1 MINKRLIELLGDSK
15 KYIYLSVLFKWMA
28 LVSQIAIV
36 YASVNLIKLVFEGS
50 FETALVLKQLGVFL
64 LALVLRVVSEK
75 LIIKSSYMSSRDV
88 KKILR
93 NKIFDKLERIG
104 SNYSE
109 SVSTAEVVQ
118 MTTEGVEQL
127 EIYFGQYLP
136 QYFYSIFA
144 PLTLFDVISIISI
157 KVAMILLIC
166 VPLIP
171 VSIVMVQK
179 FAKKLL
185 GRYWNTYTS
194 IGDSFLEN
202 LQGLTTLKIYKAD
215 EYKAKEMDE
224 EATKFRRITMKV
236 LVMQL
241 NSISVMDIVALGGAA
256 IGMVFAIRGVMA
268 GSISIFGAFFII
280 LLSAEFFIPMRTLG
294 SFFHI
299 AMNGMAASDK
309 IFALLDL
316 PETKDGTQSID
327 ASDLTM
333 KIENLNFSYDE
344 SRQILKNINM
354 IFDKNFVAIVGKSGC
369 GKSTIAKI
377 LCAKLKNYS
386 GELKIGDVDFR
397 NVKKSSLMKN
407 LTSVTHNAYIFK
419 GTIRDNLNMAGHVS
433 DGDMLKAIDIVN
445 LTSLIDER
453 DGLDTE
459 ILEGGSNLS
468 GGEKQRLALARAIL
482 KNSPIYIFDEATSNV
497 DAESEDIIMNAIKE
511 LAKSKKVIMISHKLS
526 NIVDADRIYFMEDGK
541 ILNSGTHD
549 ELIANCAQ
557 YKEMYNHQQSLE
569 NYGRNDNE

>member
-1 MINKRLIELLGDSK
+1 MIKKRLIELLGDSK

-28 LVSQIAIV
+28 LISQIAIV

-50 FETALVLKQLGVFL
+50 FETALVLKQLGVFM
-64 LALVLRVVSEK
+64 LALVLRVASEK

-136 QYFYSIFA
+136 QFFYSMIA
-144 PLTLFDVISIISI
+144 PITLFAVISFISV
-157 KVAMILLIC
+157 KVATILLIC

-185 GRYWNTYTS
+185 SRYWNTYTS
-194 IGDSFLEN
+194 LGDSFLEN

-280 LLSAEFFIPMRTLG
+280 LLSAEFFIPMRMLG

-386 GELKIGDVDFR
+386 GELKIGVVDFR
-397 NVKKSSLMKN
+397 NVKKSSLMEN

-419 GTIRDNLNMAGHVS
+419 GTIRDNLKMAGQIS

-549 ELIANCAQ
+549 ELIENCAQ

-569 NYGRNDNE
+569 NYGRDDNE

>member
-1 MINKRLIELLGDSK
+1 MIKKRLIELLGDSK

-28 LVSQIAIV
+28 LISQIAIV

-50 FETALVLKQLGVFL
+50 FETVLVLKQLGVFMF
-64 LALVLRVVSEK
+64 ALVLRIASEK

-136 QYFYSIFA
+136 QFFYSMIA
-144 PLTLFDVISIISI
+144 PITLFAVISFISV
-157 KVAMILLIC
+157 KVATILLIC

-194 IGDSFLEN
+194 LGDSFLEN

-280 LLSAEFFIPMRTLG
+280 LLSAEFFIPMRMLG

-386 GELKIGDVDFR
+386 GELKIGAVDFR
-397 NVKKSSLMKN
+397 NVKKSSLMEN

-419 GTIRDNLNMAGHVS
+419 GTIRDNLKMAGQIS

-549 ELIANCAQ
+549 ELIVNCAQ

>member
-1 MINKRLIELLGDSK
+1 MIKKRLIELLGDSK

-28 LVSQIAIV
+28 LISQIAIV

-50 FETALVLKQLGVFL
+50 FETTLVLKQLGVFMI
-64 LALVLRVVSEK
+64 ALVLRVVSEK

-136 QYFYSIFA
+136 QFFYSMIA
-144 PLTLFDVISIISI
+144 PITLFVVISFISI
-157 KVAMILLIC
+157 KVATILLIC

-185 GRYWNTYTS
+185 GRYWNTYIS
-194 IGDSFLEN
+194 LGDSFLEN

-224 EATKFRRITMKV
+224 EAAKFRRITMKV

-280 LLSAEFFIPMRTLG
+280 LLSAEFFIPMRMIG

-386 GELKIGDVDFR
+386 GELKIGAVDFR
-397 NVKKSSLMKN
+397 NVKKSSLMEN

-419 GTIRDNLNMAGHVS
+419 GTIRDNLKMAGQVS

-511 LAKSKKVIMISHKLS
+511 LAKSKKVIMILHKLS

>member
-1 MINKRLIELLGDSK
+1 MIKKRLIELLGDSK

-28 LVSQIAIV
+28 LISQIAIV

-50 FETALVLKQLGVFL
+50 FETALVLKQLGVFM
-64 LALVLRVVSEK
+64 LALVLRVASEK

-136 QYFYSIFA
+136 QFFYSMIA
-144 PLTLFDVISIISI
+144 PITLFAVISFISV
-157 KVAMILLIC
+157 KVATILLIC

-194 IGDSFLEN
+194 LGDSFLEN

-280 LLSAEFFIPMRTLG
+280 LLSAEFFIPMRMLG

-386 GELKIGDVDFR
+386 GELKIGAVDFR
-397 NVKKSSLMKN
+397 NVKKSSLMEN

-419 GTIRDNLNMAGHVS
+419 GTIRDNLKMAGQIS

-549 ELIANCAQ
+549 ELIVNCAQ

>member
-1 MINKRLIELLGDSK
+1 MIKKRLIELLGDSK

-28 LVSQIAIV
+28 LISQIAIV

-50 FETALVLKQLGVFL
+50 FETALVLKQLGVFM
-64 LALVLRVVSEK
+64 LALVLRVASEK

-136 QYFYSIFA
+136 QFFYSMIA
-144 PLTLFDVISIISI
+144 PITLFAVISFISV
-157 KVAMILLIC
+157 KVATVLLLC

-185 GRYWNTYTS
+185 SRYWNTYTS
-194 IGDSFLEN
+194 LGDSFLEN

-224 EATKFRRITMKV
+224 EAAKFRRITMKV

-280 LLSAEFFIPMRTLG
+280 LLSAEFFIPMRMLG

-386 GELKIGDVDFR
+386 GELKIGAVDFR

-419 GTIRDNLNMAGHVS
+419 GTIRDNLKMAGHVS
-433 DGDMLKAIDIVN
+433 DADMLKAIDIVN

-549 ELIANCAQ
+549 ELIENCAQ

-569 NYGRNDNE
+569 NYGRDDNE

>member
-1 MINKRLIELLGDSK
+1 MIKKRLIELLGDSK
-15 KYIYLSVLFKWMA
+15 KYIYISVLFKWMA
-28 LVSQIAIV
+28 LISQIAIV

-50 FETALVLKQLGVFL
+50 FETALVLKQLGVFM
-64 LALVLRVVSEK
+64 LALVLRVASEK

-136 QYFYSIFA
+136 QFFYSMIA
-144 PLTLFDVISIISI
+144 PITLFAVISFISV
-157 KVAMILLIC
+157 KVATILLLC

-185 GRYWNTYTS
+185 SRYWNTYTS
-194 IGDSFLEN
+194 LGDSFLEN

-224 EATKFRRITMKV
+224 EAAKFRRITMKV

-280 LLSAEFFIPMRTLG
+280 LLSAEFFIPMRMLG

-316 PETKDGTQSID
+316 LETKDGTQSID

-419 GTIRDNLNMAGHVS
+419 GTIRDNLKMAGHVS
-433 DGDMLKAIDIVN
+433 DADMLKAIDIVN

-526 NIVDADRIYFMEDGK
+526 NIVDADRIYFMEDGE

-549 ELIANCAQ
+549 ELIENCAQ

>member
-1 MINKRLIELLGDSK
+1 MIKKRLIELLGDSK

-28 LVSQIAIV
+28 LISQIAIV

-50 FETALVLKQLGVFL
+50 FETALVLKQLGVFM
-64 LALVLRVVSEK
+64 LALVLRVASEK

-136 QYFYSIFA
+136 QFFYSMIA
-144 PLTLFDVISIISI
+144 PITLFAVISFISV
-157 KVAMILLIC
+157 KVATILLIC

-194 IGDSFLEN
+194 LGDSFLEN

-224 EATKFRRITMKV
+224 EAAKFRRITMKV

-280 LLSAEFFIPMRTLG
+280 LLSAEFFIPMRMLG

-386 GELKIGDVDFR
+386 GELKIGAVDFR

-419 GTIRDNLNMAGHVS
+419 GTIRDNLKMAGHVS
-433 DGDMLKAIDIVN
+433 DADMLKAIDIVN
-445 LTSLIDER
+445 MTSLIDER

-549 ELIANCAQ
+549 ELIANCGE

>member
-1 MINKRLIELLGDSK
+1 MIKKRLIELLGDSK

-28 LVSQIAIV
+28 LISQIAIV

-50 FETALVLKQLGVFL
+50 FETTLVLKQLGVFMI
-64 LALVLRVVSEK
+64 ALVLRVVSEK

-136 QYFYSIFA
+136 QFFYSMIA
-144 PLTLFDVISIISI
+144 PITLFVVISFISI
-157 KVAMILLIC
+157 KVATILLIC

-185 GRYWNTYTS
+185 GRYWNTYIS
-194 IGDSFLEN
+194 LGDSFLEN

-224 EATKFRRITMKV
+224 EAAKFRRITMKV

-280 LLSAEFFIPMRTLG
+280 LLSAEFFIPMRMLG

-316 PETKDGTQSID
+316 PEIKDGTQSID

-386 GELKIGDVDFR
+386 GELKIGAVDFR
-397 NVKKSSLMKN
+397 NVKKSSLMEN

-419 GTIRDNLNMAGHVS
+419 GTIRDNLKMAGQVS

>member
-1 MINKRLIELLGDSK
+1 MIKKRLIELLGDSK
-15 KYIYLSVLFKWMA
+15 QYIYLSVLFKWMA
-28 LVSQIAIV
+28 LISQIAIV
-36 YASVNLIKLVFEGS
+36 YESVNLIKLVFEGS
-50 FETALVLKQLGVFL
+50 FETALVLKQLGVFM
-64 LALVLRVVSEK
+64 LALVLRIASEK

-136 QYFYSIFA
+136 QFFYSMIA
-144 PLTLFDVISIISI
+144 PITLFAVISFISV
-157 KVAMILLIC
+157 KVATILLIC

-185 GRYWNTYTS
+185 SRYWNTYTS
-194 IGDSFLEN
+194 LGDSFLEN

-280 LLSAEFFIPMRTLG
+280 LLSAEFFIPMRMLG

-316 PETKDGTQSID
+316 PETKNGTQSID

-333 KIENLNFSYDE
+333 KIEDLNFSYDE

-377 LCAKLKNYS
+377 LCAKLKKYS
-386 GELKIGDVDFR
+386 GELKIGAVDFP

-419 GTIRDNLNMAGHVS
+419 GTIRDNLKMAGQIS

>member
-1 MINKRLIELLGDSK
+1 MIKKRLIELLGDSK

-28 LVSQIAIV
+28 LISQIAIV

-50 FETALVLKQLGVFL
+50 FETALVLKQLGVFMF
-64 LALVLRVVSEK
+64 ALVLRIASEK

-88 KKILR
+88 KNILR

-136 QYFYSIFA
+136 QFFYSMIA
-144 PLTLFDVISIISI
+144 PITLFVVISFISV
-157 KVAMILLIC
+157 KVATILLIC

-185 GRYWNTYTS
+185 GRYWNTYIS
-194 IGDSFLEN
+194 LGDSFLEN

-224 EATKFRRITMKV
+224 EAAKFRRITMKV

-256 IGMVFAIRGVMA
+256 IGTVFAIRGVMA

-280 LLSAEFFIPMRTLG
+280 LLSAEFFIPMRMLG

-386 GELKIGDVDFR
+386 GELKIGAVDFR
-397 NVKKSSLMKN
+397 NVKKSSLMEN

-569 NYGRNDNE
+569 NYGRNENE

>member
-1 MINKRLIELLGDSK
+1 MIKKRLIELLGDSK

-28 LVSQIAIV
+28 LISQIAIV

-50 FETALVLKQLGVFL
+50 FETALVLKQLGVFM
-64 LALVLRVVSEK
+64 LALVLRVASEK

-136 QYFYSIFA
+136 QFFYSMIA
-144 PLTLFDVISIISI
+144 PITLFAVISFISV
-157 KVAMILLIC
+157 KVATILLIC

-185 GRYWNTYTS
+185 SRYWNTYTS
-194 IGDSFLEN
+194 LGDSFLEN

-224 EATKFRRITMKV
+224 EAAKFRRITMKV

-280 LLSAEFFIPMRTLG
+280 LLSAEFFIPMRMLG

-386 GELKIGDVDFR
+386 GELKIGAVDFR

-419 GTIRDNLNMAGHVS
+419 GTIRDNLKMAGHVS
-433 DGDMLKAIDIVN
+433 DADMLKAIDIVN
-445 LTSLIDER
+445 LTSLFDER

-549 ELIANCAQ
+549 ELIANCGE

-569 NYGRNDNE
+569 NYGRDDNE

>member
-1 MINKRLIELLGDSK
+1 MIKKRLIELLGDSK

-28 LVSQIAIV
+28 LISQIAIV

-50 FETALVLKQLGVFL
+50 FETALVLKQLGVFM
-64 LALVLRVVSEK
+64 LALVLRVASEK

-136 QYFYSIFA
+136 QFFYSMIA
-144 PLTLFDVISIISI
+144 PITLFVVISFISV
-157 KVAMILLIC
+157 KVATILLIC

-185 GRYWNTYTS
+185 SRYWNTYTS
-194 IGDSFLEN
+194 LGDSFLEN

-224 EATKFRRITMKV
+224 EAAKFRRITMKV

-280 LLSAEFFIPMRTLG
+280 LLSAEFFIPMRMLG

-377 LCAKLKNYS
+377 LCAKLKNYA
-386 GELKIGDVDFR
+386 GELKIGDVDFP

-419 GTIRDNLNMAGHVS
+419 GTIRDNLKMAGHVS
-433 DGDMLKAIDIVN
+433 DADMLKAIDIVN

-549 ELIANCAQ
+549 ELIANCGE

>member
-1 MINKRLIELLGDSK
+1 MIKKRLIELLGDSK

-28 LVSQIAIV
+28 LISQIAIV

-50 FETALVLKQLGVFL
+50 FETTLVLKQLGVFMI
-64 LALVLRVVSEK
+64 ALVLRVVSEK

-136 QYFYSIFA
+136 QFFYSMIA
-144 PLTLFDVISIISI
+144 PITLFVVISFISI
-157 KVAMILLIC
+157 KVATILLIC

-185 GRYWNTYTS
+185 GRYWNTYIS
-194 IGDSFLEN
+194 LGDSFLEN

-224 EATKFRRITMKV
+224 EAAKFRRITMKV

-280 LLSAEFFIPMRTLG
+280 LLSAEFFIPMRMLG

-386 GELKIGDVDFR
+386 GELKIGAVDFR
-397 NVKKSSLMKN
+397 NVKKSSLMEN

-419 GTIRDNLNMAGHVS
+419 GTIRDNLKMAGQVS

-526 NIVDADRIYFMEDGK
+526 NIVDADKIYFMEDGK

-557 YKEMYNHQQSLE
+557 YEEMYNHQQSLE

>member
-1 MINKRLIELLGDSK
+1 MIKKRLIELLGDSK

-28 LVSQIAIV
+28 LISQIAIV

-50 FETALVLKQLGVFL
+50 FETTLVLKQLGVFMI
-64 LALVLRVVSEK
+64 ALVLRVVSEK

-136 QYFYSIFA
+136 QFFYSMIA
-144 PLTLFDVISIISI
+144 PITLFVVISFISI
-157 KVAMILLIC
+157 KVATILLIC

-185 GRYWNTYTS
+185 GRYWNTYIS
-194 IGDSFLEN
+194 LGDSFLEN

-224 EATKFRRITMKV
+224 EAAKFRRITMKV

-280 LLSAEFFIPMRTLG
+280 LLSAEFFIPMRMLG

-316 PETKDGTQSID
+316 HETKDGTQSID

-386 GELKIGDVDFR
+386 GELKIGAVDFR
-397 NVKKSSLMKN
+397 NVKKSSLMEN

-419 GTIRDNLNMAGHVS
+419 GTIRDNLKMAGQVD

>member
-1 MINKRLIELLGDSK
+1 MIKKRLIELLGDSK

-28 LVSQIAIV
+28 LISQIAIV
-36 YASVNLIKLVFEGS
+36 YASVNLIELVFEGS

-64 LALVLRVVSEK
+64 LALVLRVASEK

-109 SVSTAEVVQ
+109 SVSTAEVLQ

-136 QYFYSIFA
+136 QFFYSMIA
-144 PLTLFDVISIISI
+144 PITLFAVISFISV
-157 KVAMILLIC
+157 KVATILLIC

-194 IGDSFLEN
+194 LGDSFLEN

-224 EATKFRRITMKV
+224 EAAKFRRITMKV

-280 LLSAEFFIPMRTLG
+280 LLSAEFFIPMRMLG

-333 KIENLNFSYDE
+333 KIEDLNFSYDE

-377 LCAKLKNYS
+377 LCAKLKKYS
-386 GELKIGDVDFR
+386 GELKIGAVDFR
-397 NVKKSSLMKN
+397 NVKKSSLMEN
-407 LTSVTHNAYIFK
+407 LTSVTHNTYIFK

-549 ELIANCAQ
+549 ELIANCVQ
-557 YKEMYNHQQSLE
+557 YKEMYNHQQSFE
-569 NYGRNDNE
+569 NYGRDDNE

>member
-1 MINKRLIELLGDSK
+1 MIKKRLIELLGDSK

-28 LVSQIAIV
+28 LISQIAIV

-50 FETALVLKQLGVFL
+50 FETALVLKQLGVFMF
-64 LALVLRVVSEK
+64 ALVLRIASEK

-88 KKILR
+88 KNILR

-136 QYFYSIFA
+136 QFFYSMIA
-144 PLTLFDVISIISI
+144 PITLFAVISFISV
-157 KVAMILLIC
+157 KVATILLIC

-185 GRYWNTYTS
+185 GRYWNTYIS
-194 IGDSFLEN
+194 LGDSFLEN

-224 EATKFRRITMKV
+224 EAAKFRRITMKV

-256 IGMVFAIRGVMA
+256 IGTVFAIRGVMA

-280 LLSAEFFIPMRTLG
+280 LLSAEFFIPMRMLG

-386 GELKIGDVDFR
+386 GELKIGAVDFR
-397 NVKKSSLMKN
+397 NVKKSSLMEN

-569 NYGRNDNE
+569 NYGRNENE

>member
-1 MINKRLIELLGDSK
+1 MIKKRLIELLGDSK

-28 LVSQIAIV
+28 LISQIAIV

-50 FETALVLKQLGVFL
+50 FETALVLKQLGVFM

-88 KKILR
+88 KNILR

-136 QYFYSIFA
+136 QFFYSMIA
-144 PLTLFDVISIISI
+144 PITLFAVISFISV
-157 KVAMILLIC
+157 KVATILLIC

-194 IGDSFLEN
+194 LGDSFLEN

-280 LLSAEFFIPMRTLG
+280 LLSAEFFIPMRMLG

-386 GELKIGDVDFR
+386 GELKIGAVDFP

-419 GTIRDNLNMAGHVS
+419 GTIRDNLKMAGQIS

-497 DAESEDIIMNAIKE
+497 DVESEDIIMNAIKE

-526 NIVDADRIYFMEDGK
+526 NIVDADRIYFMEDGE

-549 ELIANCAQ
+549 ELIANCGE

-569 NYGRNDNE
+569 NYGRDDNE